1 MNMIRWGG
9 LITFIII
16 TGLIALFT
24 VVFLDTIIERS
35 IEDKASTVVGAR
47 VDIGSLD
54 VGIFDLSI
62 AIHDIAITNPDE
74 PMRNIIETGDI
85 SFDLA
90 AAPLLRKK
98 VVIERLAVQD
108 IALNTPRKTSGALPH
123 LLEKKKREARRIPVK
138 GEQDKCVLPD
148 FSMLTDL
155 REKTPEELLDG
166 AALKS
171 SEFLASHSKKVADA
185 RRVWE
190 EKLEQLP
197 TKESIEA
204 DIKALKS
211 IVDKRPDDIT
221 KLPAYLDRVN
231 RIRKRLTETRD
242 LLVTARKDFQ
252 SDISN
257 LKGSLAP
264 KEIENLKANDLRSVM
279 ANLDIES
286 PSSEGLVCVILGKKL
301 TRMVTRALAWYGRL
315 SDFIPAGRSPDTRK
329 GQDRT
334 PRMEGIDVSFP
345 TTGSYPD
352 LLVER
357 ADFSARPA
365 QEADPREL
373 SFSRLSGTIEGF
385 TTQPAIYGK
394 PLGIDVAGT
403 LAAGAAR
410 DVSLQGTI
418 DRRTEVVDDSFS
430 LAVRDFRVRPDGA
443 TALDTS
449 SLRLSAASIDA
460 QSDVRVTGE
469 TVDGRVSLT
478 VANPV
483 FDVGPEA
490 AILQNVFEGIGTFDI
505 TLALGGT
512 LDNVSLSVSSSLAD
526 MLRQKL
532 RKVVQNQL
540 GDIETKL
547 KDIIASRIHDNIIQS
562 IGDTDSLETVILN
575 RLTERMT
582 LIDRTPQARDT
593 SDTSREP
600 IDLLKKGLPL
610 PF

>member
-9 LITFIII
+9 LITCIII
-16 TGLIALFT
+16 TGLIALFNI
-24 VVFLDTIIERS
+24 VFLDTIIERS
-35 IEDKASTVVGAR
+35 IEDKASTVIGAR

-62 AIHDIAITNPDE
+62 AIHDIEITNPDE

-108 IALNTPRKTSGALPH
+108 VALNTPRQTSGALPY
-123 LLEKKKREARRIPVK
+123 LLKEKKREARRIPVK
-138 GEQDKCVLPD
+138 GEREECVLPD
-148 FSMLTDL
+148 FSLLTDL
-155 REKTPEELLDG
+155 REKTPEELLG
-166 AALKS
+166 GTALKS
-171 SEFLASHSKKVADA
+171 SEFLASHNKKVADA
-185 RRVWE
+185 KRVWE
-190 EKLEQLP
+190 EKLEKLP

-204 DIKALKS
+204 DLKALKS
-211 IVDKRPDDIT
+211 IMDKRPDDIT

-242 LLVTARKDFQ
+242 LLVTARRDFQ

-264 KEIENLKANDLRSVM
+264 REIENLKTNDLRSVM
-279 ANLDIES
+279 ADLDIES
-286 PSSEGLVCVILGKKL
+286 PSSEGLVCVILGKKM
-301 TRMVTRALAWYGRL
+301 TRMLSRALTWYGKL
-315 SDFIPAGRSPDTRK
+315 SDFIPAGSSPDTRK

-334 PRMEGIDVSFP
+334 PRLEGIDVSFP
-345 TTGSYPD
+345 TIGSYPD

-365 QEADPREL
+365 QDADPREL
-373 SFSRLSGTIEGF
+373 TFSRLSGTIEGF

-394 PLGIDVAGT
+394 PIGIDVAGT

-410 DVSLQGTI
+410 DISLQGTI
-418 DRRTEVVDDSFS
+418 DRRTEAVDDSFS
-430 LAVRDFRVRPDGA
+430 LTVNDFKVRPDGA

-449 SLRLSAASIDA
+449 SLRLAAASIDA
-460 QSDVRVTGE
+460 QSDVRITGDA
-469 TVDGRVSLT
+469 VDGRVSLT
-478 VANPV
+478 VSNPV
-483 FDVGPEA
+483 FDVGPDA
-490 AILQNVFEGIGTFDI
+490 AILKHVFEGIGTFDVA
-505 TLALGGT
+505 LSLGGT

-532 RKVVQNQL
+532 RKIMQNQL
-540 GDIETKL
+540 GDIESKL
-547 KDIIASRIHDNIIQS
+547 KDIIASRIHDTIIQS
-562 IGDTDSLETVILN
+562 IDDTDSLETVILN

-593 SDTSREP
+593 SDTPKQP